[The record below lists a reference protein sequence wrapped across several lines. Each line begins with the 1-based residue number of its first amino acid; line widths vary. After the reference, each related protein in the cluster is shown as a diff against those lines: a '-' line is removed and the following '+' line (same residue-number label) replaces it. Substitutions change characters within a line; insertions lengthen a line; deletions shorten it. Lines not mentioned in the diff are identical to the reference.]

1 MPGRRQGIYRE
12 WRVGVI
18 VGGLSAE
25 REVSLMTGREVVKAL
40 RGRGYQV
47 ISVEAKG
54 DLPLRLCRHRVEVVF
69 NALHGK
75 MGEDGCVQGLLE
87 VMGLPYTGSG
97 VTASALSMDKVL
109 AKDLFVRKGIST
121 PPYQVLQKTHGPAE
135 VRLSLPLVVKPRSE
149 GSTLG
154 VTIVRRK
161 KDLSL
166 ALARAFRFGPT
177 CLVERY
183 IAGKEIAVGVLD
195 GRALGGN
202 RDSAVEGLLRF
213 QDEVYLGTGPAS
225 VPGPFEEAGLSPSH
239 AGRRRGLC
247 GPRV

>member
-47 ISVEAKG
+47 ISVEAKR

-97 VTASALSMDKVL
+97 VTASALSMDKVS
-109 AKDLFVRKGIST
+109 AKGLFVRKGIST
-121 PPYQVLQKTHGPAE
+121 PPYQVLQKGHGPAE
-135 VRLSLPLVVKPRSE
+135 VRKYPFFLY
-149 GSTLG
+149 
-154 VTIVRRK
+154 
-161 KDLSL
+161 
-166 ALARAFRFGPT
+166 AFAGTEWRWFSMPCT
-177 CLVERY
+177 ERLE
-183 IAGKEIAVGVLD
+183 KMV
-195 GRALGGN
+195 
-202 RDSAVEGLLRF
+202 
-213 QDEVYLGTGPAS
+213 AS
-225 VPGPFEEAGLSPSH
+225 KVFW
-239 AGRRRGLC
+239 R
-247 GPRV
+247 

>member
-75 MGEDGCVQGLLE
+75 MGEDGCVQGLL
-87 VMGLPYTGSG
+87 
-97 VTASALSMDKVL
+97 
-109 AKDLFVRKGIST
+109 
-121 PPYQVLQKTHGPAE
+121 
-135 VRLSLPLVVKPRSE
+135 
-149 GSTLG
+149 
-154 VTIVRRK
+154 
-161 KDLSL
+161 
-166 ALARAFRFGPT
+166 
-177 CLVERY
+177 
-183 IAGKEIAVGVLD
+183 
-195 GRALGGN
+195 
-202 RDSAVEGLLRF
+202 
-213 QDEVYLGTGPAS
+213 
-225 VPGPFEEAGLSPSH
+225 
-239 AGRRRGLC
+239 
-247 GPRV
+247 